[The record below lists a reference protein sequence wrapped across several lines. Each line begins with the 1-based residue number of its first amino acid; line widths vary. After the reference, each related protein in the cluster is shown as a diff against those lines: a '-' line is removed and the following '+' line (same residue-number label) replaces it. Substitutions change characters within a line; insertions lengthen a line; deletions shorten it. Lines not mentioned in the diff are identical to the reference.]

1 MKDNAVLHGKNKL
14 NKADRNG
21 AKAVKICLV
30 TTFASNFEFF
40 VSDEA
45 RYFAEQGF
53 EVTVVCSK
61 ISKQFRKDHEK
72 FAKVYEL
79 PMPFGISVRS
89 LGKSIK
95 FLNSLIEKEQFD
107 AIQFATPYASLCC
120 ALASGVKNIPVRVYS
135 QWLLR
140 YKSCKGIVKGI
151 FKKVEKLICDSATHV
166 VSASPKSMDIAIKEE
181 ICSKDKISVIGK
193 GGVSGVDFEVFD
205 VKQKE
210 TLRKKARKELGIA
223 KSDFVFL
230 YVGRLIPDEGVDE
243 LLEVFRKISEEHSN
257 AKLVLSG
264 VEDAPT
270 KLRKDLVTWA
280 KGSESVIFTG
290 DKSKAE
296 TASLMAASDI
306 LVVPTHRQRASV
318 SLTEAMAMELPVIVS
333 DVPGIGEFV
342 LNGVSGSVVREGD
355 KDMLSSEMKALMDDT
370 AKCRFYAKNGRERA
384 EKFFAQTVMRKMWFT
399 YYSRLIGFDDGHI
412 KFMYLTSNPAA
423 AIEAEDAGIDRIF
436 LDLEILGKYDRQ
448 GHLDTVVSHSSLEDV
463 SRLRAVLS
471 KSKLLVRCNPVHPG
485 LSAEIDRII
494 ADGADIIMLPYFKT
508 AAEAKHFL
516 DCVAGRI
523 RTVLLFE
530 TAESVENVDEI
541 LALDGIDEVYI
552 GLNDLHLSYG
562 MDFMFELLA
571 NGVVEM
577 LTEKFKARGVPYG
590 FGGIAKI
597 GEGLVKSDDVIGEH
611 VRLGSTCAILSR
623 TFRNEVDASRPIDDI
638 RGEIMLL
645 RRREIETRKWNER
658 QFADNQQRIKDG
670 VEAVIALKRAK
681 RAEAQQ

>member
-1 MKDNAVLHGKNKL
+1 MKGNTVLSSDNKS
-14 NKADRNG
+14 NKASRNG
-21 AKAVKICLV
+21 AKAVKICIV

-40 VSDEA
+40 ASDEA
-45 RYFAEQGF
+45 KFFAENGF

-61 ISKQFRKDHEK
+61 VTTQFRKTHEK

-79 PMPFGISVRS
+79 PMPYGISVRS

-95 FLNSLIEKEQFD
+95 FLNRLIEKEKFD

-120 ALASGVKNIPVRVYS
+120 ALAKGVLSVPVRVYS

-140 YKSCKGIVKGI
+140 YKSCKGFIRNV
-151 FKKVEKLICDSATHV
+151 FKRVEKIICRRATHV
-166 VSASPKSMDIAIKEE
+166 VSASPKSMDVAIKEG
-181 ICSKDKISVIGK
+181 ICPKEKISVIGK

-205 VKQKE
+205 VKQKPV
-210 TLRKKARKELGIA
+210 LREKMRKQLKIA
-223 KSDFVFL
+223 AGDFTFL
-230 YVGRLIPDEGVDE
+230 YIGRLIPDEGVDE
-243 LLEVFRKISEEHSN
+243 LIEAFKRISENGNN

-264 VEDAPT
+264 VEDKPT
-270 KLRKDLVTWA
+270 KLRKDLVDWA
-280 KGSESVIFTG
+280 KASPDVIFIG
-290 DKSKAE
+290 DKSKEE
-296 TASLMAASDI
+296 TAALMAASDI

-342 LNGVSGSVVREGD
+342 LSGVSGSVQNTGD
-355 KDMLSSEMKALMDDT
+355 TDMLAAEMKALMKDE
-370 AKCRFYAKNGRERA
+370 ARCRFYAKNGRERA

-485 LSAEIDRII
+485 LSTEIDRII

-530 TAESVENVDEI
+530 TAESVENADEI

-577 LTEKFKARGVPYG
+577 LCDKFKARGVPYG

-658 QFADNQQRIKDG
+658 QFAENQQRIKDG
-670 VEAVIALKRAK
+670 VEAVLTLKKAK
-681 RAEAQQ
+681 KG

>member
-1 MKDNAVLHGKNKL
+1 MKDNTVLQSKNKDK
-14 NKADRNG
+14 KAG
-21 AKAVKICLV
+21 KTVKICIV

-45 RYFAEQGF
+45 RYFAKNGY

-61 ISKQFRKDHEK
+61 ISNRFRKEHEK
-72 FAKVYEL
+72 FSKVYEL
-79 PMPFGISVRS
+79 PMPYGISVRS
-89 LGKSIK
+89 LGKSVK
-95 FLNSLIEKEQFD
+95 FLNELVEKEQFD

-120 ALASGVKNIPVRVYS
+120 ALASKVKDIPVRVYS

-140 YKSCKGIVKGI
+140 YKSCKGLKRSIY
-151 FKKVEKLICDSATHV
+151 KKVEKLICDRATNV
-166 VSASPKSMDIAIKEE
+166 VSASPKSMEIAIKEK
-181 ICSKDKISVIGK
+181 ICPKEKISVIGK

-205 VKQKE
+205 VKQKSV
-210 TLRKKARKELGIA
+210 LREEGRRNLKIA
-223 KSDFVFL
+223 KDDFVFL
-230 YVGRLIPDEGVDE
+230 YIGRLIPDEGVDE
-243 LLEVFRKISEEHSN
+243 LISAFRKICEKEN
-257 AKLVLSG
+257 NTKLVLSG
-264 VEDAPT
+264 MEDNPT
-270 KLRKDLVTWA
+270 KLRKDMIDWA
-280 KGSESVIFTG
+280 KGSQNVIFVGEKT
-290 DKSKAE
+290 KKE
-296 TASLMAASDI
+296 TAALMAASDI
-306 LVVPTHRQRASV
+306 LVVPTHRQRASI

-333 DVPGIGEFV
+333 DVPCIGEFV

-355 KDMLSSEMKALMDDT
+355 ADMLCGEMLALMKDESR
-370 AKCRFYAKNGRERA
+370 CRFYAKNGRERA
-384 EKFFAQTVMRKMWFT
+384 EKFFAQTVLRKMWLT

-412 KFMYLTSNPAA
+412 KFMYLTSNPDA

-436 LDLEILGKYDRQ
+436 LDLEIMGKYDRQ
-448 GHLDTVVSHSSLEDV
+448 GHLDTVVSQSSLDDV
-463 SRLRAVLS
+463 SKLRAVIS

-485 LSAEIDRII
+485 LSTEIDRII
-494 ADGADIIMLPYFKT
+494 ADGADIIMLPYFRT

-562 MDFMFELLA
+562 MDFMFELLS
-571 NGVVEM
+571 NGLVEM
-577 LTEKFKARGVPYG
+577 LSEKFKARGVPYG

-645 RRREIETRKWNER
+645 RRREIETRKWNKRE
-658 QFADNQQRIKDG
+658 FDENQQRIKDG
-670 VEAVIALKRAK
+670 VEAVLTLKKAK
-681 RAEAQQ
+681 KTEAQP